1 LGLPNGLESQMS
13 FDAPN
18 RMLDVIYEAAALP
31 DMWPAVLDDLAEMVG
46 GVGTILLTTDP
57 RNLRWTCSDSVRQLF
72 LDFLEG
78 RWHERNPRM
87 ERLVL
92 NRHSGFVR
100 EIDMFGVDEM
110 DSSPTFQEFL
120 RPRGF
125 GWAVGT
131 VVQVPSEDM
140 LAFSIERRF
149 ADGPVEDQHIPT
161 LNALR
166 PHLARAALM
175 SARLRL
181 GRAQGMAESLN
192 RMGLPSAV
200 LLGDGKVIATSPL
213 FEKLGGQVISRAFGQ
228 IALADAG
235 ANALLSEAI
244 QNLNSSEY
252 QFGAKSI
259 PVPSKGESAAVIV
272 HLIPVRR
279 SAHDIFGPAMSIL
292 VVTPLGS
299 SQSLPDELLNG
310 LFDLSPAEIRAA
322 NGLLQGKTINE
333 LAASMGLSRETI
345 RTQVKAVLAKTGS
358 ARQSDLVSLLANVS
372 IPRWHGP
379 Q

>member
-1 LGLPNGLESQMS
+1 MSLGEPDLL
-13 FDAPN
+13 
-18 RMLDVIYEAAALP
+18 LDLIYEAAAIP
-31 DMWPAVLDDLAEMVG
+31 DMWPAVLDSLAEMVG
-46 GVGTILLTTDP
+46 GIGTFLITTDP
-57 RNLRWTCSDSVRQLF
+57 RAFRWTSSESVRQLG

-87 ERLVL
+87 ERLLL
-92 NRHSGFVR
+92 NRHSGFMR
-100 EIDMFGVDEM
+100 EVDMFTTDEM
-110 DSSPTFQEFL
+110 DHDPTFQELL

-125 GWAVGT
+125 GWAAGA
-131 VVQVPSEDM
+131 VVQVPSDDM

-149 ADGPVEDQHIPT
+149 TDGPVEDHHIPK

-181 GRAQGMAESLN
+181 ERAEGMAESLTT
-192 RMGLPSAV
+192 MGLPSAV
-200 LLGDGKVIATSPL
+200 LLGDGRVIAASPL
-213 FEKLGGQVISRAFGQ
+213 FEKIGGQIVSRAFGR

-244 QNLNSSEY
+244 ANLHSSAY

-259 PVPSKGESAAVIV
+259 AVPSDDENAAMVV

-279 SAHDIFGPAMSIL
+279 SAHDVFGPAMGIL

-299 SQSLPDELLNG
+299 SQALPAELLNG

-322 NGLLQGKTINE
+322 NGLLQGKTIDD
-333 LAASMGLSRETI
+333 LAAGFGLSRETI
-345 RTQVKAVLAKTGS
+345 RTQVKAVLAKTGT
-358 ARQSDLVSLLANVS
+358 ARQSDLVSLLANVNM
-372 IPRWHGP
+372 PRWH
-379 Q
+379 QAR

>member
-1 LGLPNGLESQMS
+1 MS
-13 FDAPN
+13 SDTPN

-31 DMWPAVLDDLAEMVG
+31 EMWPGVLHELAEMVG

-57 RNLRWTCSDSVRQLF
+57 RNVRWTCSEPVRQVF
-72 LDFLEG
+72 LEFLEG

-87 ERLVL
+87 ERLIS
-92 NRHSGFVR
+92 NRHAGFIR
-100 EIDMFGVDEM
+100 EIDMFAADEM
-110 DSSPTFQEFL
+110 DSDPTFREFL
-120 RPRGF
+120 RPRGL
-125 GWAVGT
+125 GWAAGT

-149 ADGPVEDQHIPT
+149 ADGPVEDEHLPT

-181 GRAQGMAESLN
+181 GRAEGMAESLN

-200 LLGDGKVIATSPL
+200 LLGDGKVVATSPL
-213 FEKLGGQVISRAFGQ
+213 FETLGGQVISRAFGQ

-244 QNLNSSEY
+244 QNLNFSEY

-259 PVPSKGESAAVIV
+259 PVPAKGESAAVIV

-279 SAHDIFGPAMSIL
+279 SAHDIFGPAMGIL

-322 NGLLQGKTINE
+322 NGLLQGKTIDD
-333 LAASMGLSRETI
+333 LAASTGLSRETI

-358 ARQSDLVSLLANVS
+358 ARQSDLISLLANVS